1 MNDEIFII
9 FGYIASI
16 IGIIMMFPQVYL
28 TIKKNSTE
36 DLSIK
41 TVCMNFMAQ
50 LFFLPYSLYFKLYPL
65 LVANVSI
72 GMCDAIILTIF
83 VRNKLV

>member
-41 TVCMNFMAQ
+41 TVFMNFMAQ

-65 LVANVSI
+65 LVANISI
-72 GMCDAIILTIF
+72 GICDTIILTIF